1 VVPFGHRSIGKF
13 VHGGKLRARV
23 IARIAEVTKIAS
35 NARMTLP
42 SGSVFAE
49 RFQIL
54 SVIGRG
60 GMGTVY
66 RARHLGLAKDV
77 ALKILDGT
85 DHDQRFAREARAIA
99 RLDHP
104 SCVRVLDCGRDEE
117 DWRPYIAMDLL
128 EGPTLLELLRR
139 GGRLSPQRAVDIT
152 SDLLAG
158 LDHAHAHGVLHRDLK
173 PANVIVTSTR
183 AVLIDF
189 GLAHL
194 IDEAAL
200 TARGMCVGSP
210 SYLAPE
216 RLDGLRYDARA
227 DVYGAGVLLYE
238 MLAGMKPFVG
248 ATPLE
253 ILEQC
258 RDRPARPLRTY
269 RDDIP
274 RSLEAAITCA
284 MAKDPSRRFS
294 SAAAMREAIEL
305 PSLDAGSTMELTV
318 ADLLV

>member
-1 VVPFGHRSIGKF
+1 M
-13 VHGGKLRARV
+13 
-23 IARIAEVTKIAS
+23 IAEIAEVTAFAS
-35 NARMTLP
+35 DPRMKTLP
-42 SGSVFAE
+42 SGSIFAE
-49 RFQIL
+49 RFLIL

-66 RARHLGLAKDV
+66 RARHTGLAKDV

-85 DHDQRFAREARAIA
+85 DHDQRFGREARAIA

-104 SCVRVLDCGRDEE
+104 SCVRIFDCGRDEE
-117 DWRPYIAMDLL
+117 HWRPYIAMELL
-128 EGPTLLELLRR
+128 EGPTLLSLVRE
-139 GGRLSPQRAVDIT
+139 GGALPIARAVAIVR
-152 SDLLAG
+152 DLLDG

-173 PANVIVTSTR
+173 PENVIVTESR
-183 AVLIDF
+183 AVLVDF

-194 IDEAAL
+194 VDEAAL

-216 RLDGLRYDARA
+216 RLDGMQYDARS

-238 MLAGMKPFVG
+238 MLAGTKPFVG
-248 ATPLE
+248 ATPME
-253 ILEQC
+253 ILVQC
-258 RDRPARPLRTY
+258 RERPARPLRAY

-274 RSLEAAITCA
+274 RSLDAAITCA
-284 MAKDPSRRFS
+284 MAKDPRRRFS

-305 PSLDAGSTMELTV
+305 PSEDAGTTMELSV
-318 ADLLV
+318 ADLLG